1 MTPEQLDTAI
11 NAYVA
16 VDAAV
21 TEYGP
26 GLAVAAGLW
35 ATARVSRRIAHRL
48 HQRRGLRRIEHYAN
62 HPLAHRLHTAD
73 RKETES

>member
-1 MTPEQLDTAI
+1 MTSEQLDTAI

-21 TEYGP
+21 SVYGP
-26 GLAVAAGLW
+26 GLAVAAGAW
-35 ATARVSRRIAHRL
+35 ITWRTSRRIATRL
-48 HQRRGLRRIEHYAN
+48 HRRRELRRIENYAN
-62 HPLAHRLHTAD
+62 HQLARRLHTPD